1 MEKKKLY
8 GDTVREQ
15 LLAGR
20 RDKLYQFTLAGQRA
34 RGAIIHGTKLVS
46 EMRANHELGIL
57 ETLIL
62 GYGYLGALLLSSS
75 LKGAERLVLEI
86 ACDGPLRGLSVEASS
101 FGEVRGYLREKHL
114 PVTAPLESFDL
125 TPFWGKGILSVTR
138 YLEEAKTPFTGQVA
152 LTSGSL
158 ALNLAH
164 YSLQSEQ
171 TPSSYSLSV
180 QFDKAGELVGAGAL
194 LVQALP
200 GADDELL
207 AGLEAKVNALP
218 RLGKEFAD
226 GITPE
231 ALVLSYFGE
240 YDPEFVGD
248 KRVDFMCHCARER
261 FLASLNVLAPDELAD
276 LVANGPY
283 PLVLTCVNCNT
294 AYEYTREEVERAHG
308 KK

>member
-1 MEKKKLY
+1 MVKKLIY
-8 GDTVREQ
+8 GATVREQ
-15 LLAGR
+15 VLAGK
-20 RDKLYQFTLAGQRA
+20 RDRLYKFVLAGGRA
-34 RGAIIHGTKLVS
+34 RGAILHATKLVS
-46 EMRANHELGIL
+46 EMRANHETGIL

-62 GYGYLGALLLSSS
+62 GYAYLGAVLVSSS

-86 ACDGPLRGLSVEASS
+86 SCDGPLRGLAAEANA

-114 PVTAPLESFDL
+114 SVSAPLESFDL
-125 TPFWGKGILSVTR
+125 SPFWGKGFLTVTR
-138 YLEEAKTPFTGQVA
+138 YPEGGKSPFAGQVA
-152 LTSGSL
+152 LSSGSF

-180 QFDKAGELVGAGAL
+180 QFDKQGELEGAGGL

-200 GADDELL
+200 GADDALL

-218 RLGKEFAD
+218 RLGKEFAE
-226 GITPE
+226 GVTPE

-240 YDPEFVGD
+240 YAPQFLES
-248 KRVDFMCHCARER
+248 KRVEFMCHCRRER
-261 FLASLNVLAPDELAD
+261 FLATLNVLGPEELAD
-276 LVANGPY
+276 LVKNGPY

-294 AYEYTREEVERAHG
+294 AYTYTQEEVEKAHG
-308 KK
+308 QK